1 MWPITQ
7 LHQINIAVPGFLS
20 SPPPGNT
27 HPVELPT
34 QRASKEEVTSSN
46 PVPKEE
52 ATKVIQV
59 VDSSEDF
66 DEDLG
71 VFDQSF
77 PTESLLATFS
87 PLPFA

>member
-1 MWPITQ
+1 MT
-7 LHQINIAVPGFLS
+7 
-20 SPPPGNT
+20 
-27 HPVELPT
+27 
-34 QRASKEEVTSSN
+34 SN
-46 PVPKEE
+46 PVLEEE
-52 ATKVIQV
+52 ATKVIEV